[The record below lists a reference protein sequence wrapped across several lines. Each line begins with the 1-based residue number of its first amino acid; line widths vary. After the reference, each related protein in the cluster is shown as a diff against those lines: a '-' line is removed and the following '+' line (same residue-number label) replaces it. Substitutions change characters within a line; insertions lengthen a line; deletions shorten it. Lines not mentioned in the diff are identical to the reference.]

1 MSSLLTWYLSDF
13 ERDGMLAD
21 SNLIGCLR
29 NLMINEKPR
38 YISSGVAYGDVN
50 LDACPISWR

>member
-1 MSSLLTWYLSDF
+1 
-13 ERDGMLAD
+13 MLAD

-50 LDACPISWR
+50 LDACPIS